1 MFCQKT
7 SVDGSPGVKLC
18 KKSSPAKGRPEAS
31 KGGGGSGGVDPA
43 LAMSP
48 VPEGGEYV
56 KNRGSTPKLEPR
68 PC

>member
-1 MFCQKT
+1 MFCQNT

-31 KGGGGSGGVDPA
+31 KGGGSGGVDPA

-48 VPEGGEYV
+48 VPDGGE
-56 KNRGSTPKLEPR
+56 
-68 PC
+68 